1 MHDRQFTEYDW
12 AIMGLGEYDDDSTLD
27 PPRYIIPSDP
37 SVRTFE
43 TGATRDSEEGK
54 LDFEGFFSP
63 LVLRE
68 RARYMQR
75 HRVQSDGSLRAS
87 DNWQRGIPLDAY
99 MKSGFRHFMD
109 WWLEHRGHKSREGL
123 VNAICG
129 LLFNGMG
136 YLSLILKE
144 YENEKNK

>member
-1 MHDRQFTEYDW
+1 MVMRSFD
-12 AIMGLGEYDDDSTLD
+12 
-27 PPRYIIPSDP
+27 
-37 SVRTFE
+37 
-43 TGATRDSEEGK
+43 TGATRNDDSDEF
-54 LDFEGFFSP
+54 DYEGFYSP
-63 LVLRE
+63 IVLQQY
-68 RARYMQR
+68 ASYMHR
-75 HRVQSDGSLRAS
+75 HRFQADGIVRDS
-87 DNWQRGIPLDAY
+87 DNWQKGMTKNSY